1 MNPKFLTGGLLIIG
15 SLLIFA
21 GFGESNDELI
31 TATDHVSN
39 IAEDTQSHLYFTLLD
54 MTAVIAMMTGW
65 IFLALSMHGSGKSG
79 SLFAKVAVTLTI
91 ICLPIVIVSSGL
103 SLAVIYMIEDALKP
117 ENAAA
122 MGALMVEAEWLYII
136 SEGVSSPGVIFNVI
150 GIAWIL
156 IGIAMILQKNLP
168 LVSGKSFIGNHFI
181 LGILV
186 IIVGA
191 SLFSMNT
198 IGDFEIVWI
207 IGFMGLVIISLL
219 TGILTITNRNID

>member
-65 IFLALSMHGSGKSG
+65 IFLGLSMHGSGKSG
-79 SLFAKVAVTLTI
+79 SLLAKVAVTLTI

-168 LVSGKSFIGNHFI
+168 SFRKIIYRESFYPRYSSNHRRCFAI
-181 LGILV
+181 LDEYYWRFRNCL
-186 IIVGA
+186 
-191 SLFSMNT
+191 
-198 IGDFEIVWI
+198 DHWI
-207 IGFMGLVIISLL
+207 HGTCNHL
-219 TGILTITNRNID
+219 TSYRNSDYYK

>member
-31 TATDHVSN
+31 TATDHVAN

-65 IFLALSMHGSGKSG
+65 IFLGLSMHGSSKSG
-79 SLFAKVAVTLTI
+79 SLLAKVAVTLTI

-103 SLAVIYMIEDALKP
+103 SLAVIYMIEEALKP
-117 ENAAA
+117 ENAAS

>member
-79 SLFAKVAVTLTI
+79 SLLAKVAATLTI

>member
-21 GFGESNDELI
+21 GFGESHDELI

-39 IAEDTQSHLYFTLLD
+39 IAKDTQSHLYFTLLD

-65 IFLALSMHGSGKSG
+65 IFLGLSMHESGKSG
-79 SLFAKVAVTLTI
+79 SLLAKVAVTLTI